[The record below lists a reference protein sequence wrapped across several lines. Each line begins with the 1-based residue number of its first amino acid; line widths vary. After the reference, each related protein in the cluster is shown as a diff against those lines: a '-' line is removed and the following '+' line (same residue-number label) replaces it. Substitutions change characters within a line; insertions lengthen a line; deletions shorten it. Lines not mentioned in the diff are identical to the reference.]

1 MKKILLSS
9 IKSFLIF
16 ISGFLGLLL
25 VYLSFAFILSIIPVN
40 KNFTETKESGIVIY
54 LLTNGVHLDIVVP
67 KVSNYKDWREDLEIN
82 PFIDTQVNLVA
93 FGWGDRDFYLNT
105 PEWSDLTFSTAF
117 NALFLKDSS
126 AMHVSYF
133 QYLTADKH
141 CRKVYI
147 SNVQYLKIVNFI
159 ESSLYRNQQ
168 GQTICIENA
177 GHNLLDQFYEAN
189 GTYHLF
195 FTCNTWANKA
205 LKRSK
210 LKACLW
216 TPFDRGIL
224 WQYRQN

>member
-117 NALFLKDSS
+117 NALFLKDSWPPRRGS
-126 AMHVSYF
+126 
-133 QYLTADKH
+133 TAG
-141 CRKVYI
+141 RRPT
-147 SNVQYLKIVNFI
+147 
-159 ESSLYRNQQ
+159 SSRCTTRPPRRT
-168 GQTICIENA
+168 GSRP
-177 GHNLLDQFYEAN
+177 
-189 GTYHLF
+189 
-195 FTCNTWANKA
+195 
-205 LKRSK
+205 RSR
-210 LKACLW
+210 C
-216 TPFDRGIL
+216 PPR
-224 WQYRQN
+224 